1 MKKLFALLLALAL
14 TLGACTVAVA
24 EEPVT
29 ITFWHTYGDAET
41 PVINDVIIPMFEAAN
56 PGIKVEAIRQSGDF
70 NQMLVTALGTGMVP
84 DVARVDITKTS
95 AYAKLGGI
103 VAMDEIEGFAALKD
117 AVLEGPLST
126 NLWNGH
132 YYGLPLN
139 TNCKAAVVN
148 LNVLKTL
155 GFDAAPATME
165 EFVAACKEKA
175 AGQYKLNVSGLGDWD
190 LFPYF
195 WLFGGVVTDEGFTK
209 ASGYMDSAESVAAI
223 NTMLQLHQDGV
234 FTIRDVDG
242 TADAWAGINDE
253 YAMFFEG
260 PWAPFNEENGTS
272 LVNAGYVHYE
282 PFGLYAGK
290 SSDLENIA
298 DGAKIAVPNDTTN
311 EARAL
316 LLLQQEGLITLA
328 DGAGVTATTKDI
340 VDNPKNLEIV
350 ELEAAQVSHS
360 LQDVDFGIINGNYA
374 LEAGLSVADALA
386 VESAEGVAAEQYGNI
401 IAVADGNQDSEKIKA
416 LVAAC
421 QSDEVAKYIEDTYN
435 GAVVPLTLS

>member
-190 LFPYF
+190 MFP
-195 WLFGGVVTDEGFTK
+195 
-209 ASGYMDSAESVAAI
+209 
-223 NTMLQLHQDGV
+223 
-234 FTIRDVDG
+234 
-242 TADAWAGINDE
+242 
-253 YAMFFEG
+253 
-260 PWAPFNEENGTS
+260 
-272 LVNAGYVHYE
+272 
-282 PFGLYAGK
+282 
-290 SSDLENIA
+290 
-298 DGAKIAVPNDTTN
+298 
-311 EARAL
+311 
-316 LLLQQEGLITLA
+316 
-328 DGAGVTATTKDI
+328 
-340 VDNPKNLEIV
+340 
-350 ELEAAQVSHS
+350 
-360 LQDVDFGIINGNYA
+360 
-374 LEAGLSVADALA
+374 
-386 VESAEGVAAEQYGNI
+386 
-401 IAVADGNQDSEKIKA
+401 
-416 LVAAC
+416 
-421 QSDEVAKYIEDTYN
+421 
-435 GAVVPLTLS
+435 